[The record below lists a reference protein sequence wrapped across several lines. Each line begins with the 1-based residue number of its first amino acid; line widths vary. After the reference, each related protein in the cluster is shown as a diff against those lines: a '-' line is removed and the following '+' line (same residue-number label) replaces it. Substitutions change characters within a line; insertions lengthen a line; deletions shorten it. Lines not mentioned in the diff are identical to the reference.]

1 MIKCKKC
8 SRYMM
13 IDRVYTSLS
22 HIEIYCF
29 ICGSR
34 RFFHPPLESGEG
46 TWLLKKELERA
57 KTTTSPL

>member
-1 MIKCKKC
+1 
-8 SRYMM
+8 MM